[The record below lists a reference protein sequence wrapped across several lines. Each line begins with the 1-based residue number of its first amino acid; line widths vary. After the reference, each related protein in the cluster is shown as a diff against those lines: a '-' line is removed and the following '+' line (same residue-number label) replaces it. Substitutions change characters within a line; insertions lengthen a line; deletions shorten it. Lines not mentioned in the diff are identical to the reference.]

1 MPIPAFGING
11 VLPPYVGADGPGGK
25 PEDMSPYV
33 VSALEVVTTLG
44 HTEARKKILRGWLTH
59 RAALRSIGFT
69 QGFQWLD
76 GSFVEEK
83 DPNDL
88 DILSFLY
95 RPPAAQT
102 PAALGLLMNANAGLF
117 ERKDVKSAYKLDAF
131 FVDMN
136 GNPATLVNFTRYYLG
151 LFSHKRG
158 DDIWKG
164 MLQVNLAD
172 TADDAAAQT
181 VLGPAP
187 TVVSQG
193 VNP

>member
-1 MPIPAFGING
+1 M
-11 VLPPYVGADGPGGK
+11 
-25 PEDMSPYV
+25 
-33 VSALEVVTTLG
+33 
-44 HTEARKKILRGWLTH
+44 
-59 RAALRSIGFT
+59 
-69 QGFQWLD
+69 
-76 GSFVEEK
+76 EEK

-88 DILSFLY
+88 DLLSFLY
-95 RPPAAQT
+95 RPPAALA
-102 PAALGLLMNANAGLF
+102 PAALRSLMHANAGLF
-117 ERKDVKSAYKLDAF
+117 QRGLVKSAYKLDAF

-172 TADDAAAQT
+172 TADDAAAQAI
-181 VLGPAP
+181 LGTAP